1 MSAES
6 NGDTTAIDMIRW
18 TFTCDPIHRAAI
30 EEHLNDQ
37 GFDVLVRE
45 GCQFL
50 VTWDEP
56 DRDAEEVISELWE
69 LNEAPFDVTQED
81 FQRLALHTLQPA
93 DDEGALGAA

>member
-6 NGDTTAIDMIRW
+6 NGKPLAIDLIRW
-18 TFTCDPIHRAAI
+18 TFTCDPVHRAAI

-37 GFDVLVRE
+37 GFDVLVRD
-45 GCQFL
+45 GSQFL

-56 DRDAEEVISELWE
+56 DREVEEVISELWE
-69 LNEAPFDVTQED
+69 LNEAPFEVTQDD

-93 DDEGALGAA
+93 DDDEALGAA